1 MIFNINYEIIIF
13 VYSTFFIFSYVL
25 KYISLWLNNI
35 YKSTTDRFEQ
45 YELYESGA
53 PIYYKTDKKMDLQ
66 SYLLAL
72 FFLIFELELF
82 LTYPFI
88 INSQSQNLF
97 IIFNNYKEL
106 NLNDNSAI
114 INYNE
119 LVSNLVLTYQNGVAV
134 AIFAFFFTI
143 IFALALEWAFDGL
156 EFISGKFG
164 RNVY

>member
-106 NLNDNSAI
+106 NLNCNLDI

-119 LVSNLVLTYQNGVAV
+119 LISNLVLIYQNGVAV

-143 IFALALEWAFDGL
+143 IFALALE
-156 EFISGKFG
+156 
-164 RNVY
+164 

>member
-106 NLNDNSAI
+106 NLNDNSNI

-119 LVSNLVLTYQNGVAV
+119 LISNLVLIYQNGVSV

>member
-106 NLNDNSAI
+106 NLNDNSNI
-114 INYNE
+114 SNYNE
-119 LVSNLVLTYQNGVAV
+119 LISNLVLIYQNGVSV

-143 IFALALEWAFDGL
+143 IFALALE
-156 EFISGKFG
+156 
-164 RNVY
+164 

>member
-1 MIFNINYEIIIF
+1 
-13 VYSTFFIFSYVL
+13 
-25 KYISLWLNNI
+25 
-35 YKSTTDRFEQ
+35 
-45 YELYESGA
+45 
-53 PIYYKTDKKMDLQ
+53 MDLQ

-106 NLNDNSAI
+106 NLNDNSGI

-119 LVSNLVLTYQNGVAV
+119 LVSNLVLIYQNGVAV

-143 IFALALEWAFDGL
+143 IFALALE
-156 EFISGKFG
+156 
-164 RNVY
+164 

>member
-106 NLNDNSAI
+106 NLNDNSGI

-119 LVSNLVLTYQNGVAV
+119 LVSNLVLIYQNGVAV

-143 IFALALEWAFDGL
+143 IFALALE
-156 EFISGKFG
+156 
-164 RNVY
+164 

>member
-97 IIFNNYKEL
+97 LIFNNYKEL
-106 NLNDNSAI
+106 NLNDNSII

-119 LVSNLVLTYQNGVAV
+119 LISNLVLIYQNGVAV

-143 IFALALEWAFDGL
+143 IFALALE
-156 EFISGKFG
+156 
-164 RNVY
+164 